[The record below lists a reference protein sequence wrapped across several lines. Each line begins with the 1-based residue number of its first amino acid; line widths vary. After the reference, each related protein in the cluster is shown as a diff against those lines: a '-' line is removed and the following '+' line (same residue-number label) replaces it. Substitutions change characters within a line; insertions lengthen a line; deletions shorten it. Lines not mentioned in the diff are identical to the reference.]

1 MSGQV
6 SEVVFDLKL
15 VHVFEK
21 IELNITNTL
30 KSVDLAESELTT
42 GLFSEDT
49 SDIYST
55 FKNVEPGPKN
65 LVIF

>member
-21 IELNITNTL
+21 KELNITNTL

-49 SDIYST
+49 SDIYSA
-55 FKNVEPGPKN
+55 FKNVDP
-65 LVIF
+65 IIW